1 MKPIFNSIVLFVL
14 ILARAM
20 CAEPSGQA
28 TVSVGE
34 ARIDGRGDSNRFSD
48 WRQLDGLWYAAKCAG
63 FKPGGREWYHT
74 GLVELERLAEVPVEL
89 KPKP

>member
-63 FKPGGREWYHT
+63 FKPNGREWYHT
-74 GLVELERLAEVPVEL
+74 ELVELERLAEVPVEL